1 MWKCFLNTECRL
13 ITTTN
18 NYLQTLQTKTS
29 DIKQCKQQFGKQD
42 KSLVLIC
49 SWQMA
54 FLQKNESLGF

>member
-1 MWKCFLNTECRL
+1 MWKCFLNTECRV

-18 NYLQTLQTKTS
+18 NYLETLQTKTS

-54 FLQKNESLGF
+54 FI

>member
-29 DIKQCKQQFGKQD
+29 DIKQCKQQFGKQG

-54 FLQKNESLGF
+54 FI